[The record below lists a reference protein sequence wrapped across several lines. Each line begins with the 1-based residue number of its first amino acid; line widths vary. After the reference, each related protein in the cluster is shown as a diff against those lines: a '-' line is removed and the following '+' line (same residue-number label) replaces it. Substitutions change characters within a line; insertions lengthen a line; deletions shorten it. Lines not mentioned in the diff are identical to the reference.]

1 MRIGTRLLLPALA
14 IAALLV
20 AAIACD
26 TGEGSLS
33 ASELA
38 ALGQYDQGIRVTGTG
53 TVSVAPDLATL
64 RLGVETTAESADE
77 ARREA
82 STTMNAIMDVLR
94 ARGIEDSDVQTA
106 HFSIEPEYHDWEP
119 YHMGGEPYMG
129 AVTEALDSIGNVGS
143 SEGDFEDA
151 EAFAEFMAAMMAM
164 GMMAEGAEDM
174 DLEDSEG
181 FAEFMAAMMAMGMM
195 AEGVE
200 DMDLEDAEGFAE
212 FMAAMMAM
220 GMMAEGVEDMDLE
233 DAEGFTEFM
242 GMLLAMGMM
251 AGEDVGGYPGDPG
264 ILADDYSVEGLA
276 PVGYRVTNTAEVKVR
291 DLDSVG
297 AIIDE
302 IVEAGGD
309 ATRVDGVWFSVE
321 DTTEAQQQ
329 AREMAMND
337 AVARADE
344 LAAHAGAVRG
354 KLLRVSEDSFGS
366 DGFYGEIAVLEARGT
381 PIGGG
386 EQEVRVSVHASF
398 AIE

>member
-1 MRIGTRLLLPALA
+1 MRIGSRLLLPAVA

-53 TVSVAPDLATL
+53 TVSVAPDVATL
-64 RLGVETTAESADE
+64 HVGVETTAESADE

-82 STTMNAIMDVLR
+82 SATMNAIMDVLR

-106 HFSIEPEYHDWEP
+106 HFSIEPEYRDWEP

-129 AVTEALDSIGNVGS
+129 GIMEGIDSIGNVGS
-143 SEGDFEDA
+143 SEGDLEDA
-151 EAFAEFMAAMMAM
+151 EAFADIMGMLLAM

-195 AEGVE
+195 AEEFE
-200 DMDLEDAEGFAE
+200 DMDLEDSEAFA
-212 FMAAMMAM
+212 
-220 GMMAEGVEDMDLE
+220 D
-233 DAEGFTEFM
+233 FM

-251 AGEDVGGYPGDPG
+251 AGEDVGAYSSDPG
-264 ILADDYSVEGLA
+264 IMADDYSVDGLA

-291 DLDSVG
+291 DLDAVG

-321 DTTEAQQQ
+321 DTAEAQQQ
-329 AREMAMND
+329 AREMAMMD
-337 AVARADE
+337 AVTRADE

-354 KLLRVSEDSFGS
+354 KLLRVSEDYFGG
-366 DGFYGEIAVLEARGT
+366 DGFYGEIAVMEARGT
-381 PIGGG
+381 PISGGDLDI
-386 EQEVRVSVHASF
+386 RVSVHASF

>member
-1 MRIGTRLLLPALA
+1 MRFGSRLLLPAVA

-53 TVSVAPDLATL
+53 TVSVAADLATL
-64 RLGVETTAESADE
+64 HIGVETTAESADE

-82 STTMNAIMDVLR
+82 STTMNSIMDVLR

-143 SEGDFEDA
+143 SEGDLEDA

-174 DLEDSEG
+174 DLENSEA
-181 FAEFMAAMMAMGMM
+181 FAEI
-195 AEGVE
+195 
-200 DMDLEDAEGFAE
+200 
-212 FMAAMMAM
+212 
-220 GMMAEGVEDMDLE
+220 
-233 DAEGFTEFM
+233 M

-264 ILADDYSVEGLA
+264 IMADDFSVDGLA
-276 PVGYRVTNTAEVKVR
+276 PAGYRVTNTAEVKVR
-291 DLDSVG
+291 DLDAVG

-321 DTTEAQQQ
+321 DTTEARQQ
-329 AREMAMND
+329 AREMAMMD
-337 AVARADE
+337 AVTRADE
-344 LAAHAGAVRG
+344 LASHAGAVRG
-354 KLLRVSEDSFGS
+354 KLLRVSEDYFGG
-366 DGFYGEIAVLEARGT
+366 DGFYGEIAVMEARGT
-381 PIGGG
+381 PISGGDL
-386 EQEVRVSVHASF
+386 EIRVSVHASF

>member
-1 MRIGTRLLLPALA
+1 M
-14 IAALLV
+14 ALLV

-53 TVSVAPDLATL
+53 TVTVAPDLATL

-106 HFSIEPEYHDWEP
+106 QFSIEPEYRDWEP
-119 YHMGGEPYMG
+119 YHMGEIMEGI
-129 AVTEALDSIGNVGS
+129 DSISNVGS
-143 SEGDFEDA
+143 SEGDLEDA

-195 AEGVE
+195 AEGAE
-200 DMDLEDAEGFAE
+200 DMDLEDSEAFAD
-212 FMAAMMAM
+212 FM
-220 GMMAEGVEDMDLE
+220 E
-233 DAEGFTEFM
+233 
-242 GMLLAMGMM
+242 MLLVLGMM

-264 ILADDYSVEGLA
+264 IMADEYSVDGLA
-276 PVGYRVTNTAEVKVR
+276 PAGYRVTNTAEVKVR
-291 DLDSVG
+291 DLDAIG

-329 AREMAMND
+329 AREMAMMD
-337 AVARADE
+337 AVTRADE

-354 KLLRVSEDSFGS
+354 KLLRVSEDSFGGG
-366 DGFYGEIAVLEARGT
+366 GFYGEVAVLEARGT
-381 PIGGG
+381 PISGG

>member
-1 MRIGTRLLLPALA
+1 MRFGSRLLLPAVA

-64 RLGVETTAESADE
+64 HIGVETTAESADE

-82 STTMNAIMDVLR
+82 SATMNAIMDVLR
-94 ARGIEDSDVQTA
+94 ARGIEDSDVQTS

-119 YHMGGEPYMG
+119 YHMGGDHG
-129 AVTEALDSIGNVGS
+129 GIDSIGNVGS
-143 SEGDFEDA
+143 SEGDLEDA
-151 EAFAEFMAAMMAM
+151 EAFADLMGMLLAMGMMAEGAEDMDLEDSEAFAEFMAAMMAM

-174 DLEDSEG
+174 DIEDSEA
-181 FAEFMAAMMAMGMM
+181 FA
-195 AEGVE
+195 
-200 DMDLEDAEGFAE
+200 
-212 FMAAMMAM
+212 
-220 GMMAEGVEDMDLE
+220 
-233 DAEGFTEFM
+233 EFM

-264 ILADDYSVEGLA
+264 IMADDFSVDGLA
-276 PVGYRVTNTAEVKVR
+276 PAGYRVTNTAEVKVR
-291 DLDSVG
+291 DLDAVG

-321 DTTEAQQQ
+321 DTTEARQQ
-329 AREMAMND
+329 AREMAMMD
-337 AVARADE
+337 AVTRADE

-354 KLLRVSEDSFGS
+354 KLLRVSEDYFGG
-366 DGFYGEIAVLEARGT
+366 DGFYGEIAVMEARGT
-381 PIGGG
+381 PISGGDL
-386 EQEVRVSVHASF
+386 EIRVSVHASF